1 MVENQEEVEE
11 VSVMRQT
18 VKMVLIIL
26 RDSKTIE
33 EAIEKLSQ
41 WLEETE

>member
-1 MVENQEEVEE
+1 MLETEERDEE
-11 VSVMRQT
+11 MIVMRQT

-26 RDSKTIE
+26 RDSKTID

-41 WLEETE
+41 WLEET

>member
-1 MVENQEEVEE
+1 MLETEERDEE
-11 VSVMRQT
+11 MSVMRQT

-26 RDSKTIE
+26 RDCKTID

-41 WLEETE
+41 WLEET

>member
-1 MVENQEEVEE
+1 MLETEERDEE
-11 VSVMRQT
+11 MSVMRQT

-26 RDSKTIE
+26 RDSKTID

-41 WLEETE
+41 WLEET